1 MESLKDFA
9 LPLMVPKLIQYGEE
23 AKDAIFIDKRP
34 AIVLYEDKKDSEAF
48 KAFEEA
54 CDKLSVL
61 CVHTDGQDKEINS
74 VFGPGDLTQLRA
86 I

>member
-1 MESLKDFA
+1 MDSLKNFT
-9 LPLMVPKLIQYGEE
+9 LQLMVPKLIQYGEE

-34 AIVLYEDKKDSEAF
+34 AIVLYEDKKDSKAF

-54 CDKLSVL
+54 CDNLSVL
-61 CVHTDGQDKEINS
+61 CVHTDGQDKEINRI
-74 VFGPGDLTQLRA
+74 FGSGDLTPLRA